1 LTRSSYGWGFS
12 REFSTV
18 AQGEISIQEMG
29 KRKLAGSV
37 RRYVA
42 TGLSRVTKGI
52 AGAFHSSEERQSPA
66 ANGSNQIRSS
76 HVNGSLPVPSVA
88 ALPVTKVPALDTVDR
103 YAANEPIVD
112 AGNPVGRSPR
122 VKLSCTS
129 DVRNVIDS
137 LLGGYARFI
146 SSLTGLEDIAF
157 LTNRT
162 IPFVESKAS
171 RSIVVASVSHTE
183 GQSKINTI
191 EVDSN
196 YHHSHDEV
204 QFYAELGIS
213 LESSNGK
220 HKAVQG
226 QDTVSGPKSFFWS
239 ILTFI

>member
-1 LTRSSYGWGFS
+1 
-12 REFSTV
+12 
-18 AQGEISIQEMG
+18 MG

-52 AGAFHSSEERQSPA
+52 ARAFHSNEERQRPA
-66 ANGSNQIRSS
+66 AEESNQIPSS
-76 HVNGSLPVPSVA
+76 HVNGSLPVSSVE
-88 ALPVTKVPALDTVDR
+88 ALPVTKVPALNTIDR

-122 VKLSCTS
+122 VKLSCSS
-129 DVRNVIDS
+129 DVRNVIDG

-146 SSLTGLEDIAF
+146 SSFTGLEDVAF

-162 IPFVESKAS
+162 FPFGDSKTS

-183 GQSKINTI
+183 SQTNINTT
-191 EVDSN
+191 EVDAD

-204 QFYAELGIS
+204 QFYAELGRFVK
-213 LESSNGK
+213 SSNGE
-220 HKAVQG
+220 HKVVQG
-226 QDTVSGPKSFFWS
+226 HDNVTAPKSFYWS
-239 ILTFI
+239 ILTYL